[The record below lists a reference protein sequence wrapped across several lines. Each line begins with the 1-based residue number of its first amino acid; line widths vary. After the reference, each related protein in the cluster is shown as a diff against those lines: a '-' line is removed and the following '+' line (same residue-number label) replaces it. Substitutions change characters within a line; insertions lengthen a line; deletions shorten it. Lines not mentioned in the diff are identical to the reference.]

1 MFYLTLYV
9 HERYTMTA
17 QSKRNRRGKL
27 SPLIII
33 GGSILVLAVA
43 FLFISDMILDNRDPE
58 VSRTIAEKR
67 GEDSPVSATAFRN
80 DAQLSFT
87 DSDGNPLADVQ
98 VEIAETEQARTQG
111 LMGRDRMREDQGMLF
126 IFPTQEYRSFWMA
139 NTPISL
145 DIIFV
150 NTDRE
155 IVTIQR
161 NTVPYSEEGIPST
174 APAMYVIEV
183 NAGYCDRHGIREG
196 HKAGWI
202 RQ

>member
-1 MFYLTLYV
+1 MP
-9 HERYTMTA
+9 
-17 QSKRNRRGKL
+17 
-27 SPLIII
+27 SPLIFI

-58 VSRTIAEKR
+58 IARTIAAEH
-67 GEDSPVSATAFRN
+67 GSESAESAMAFRN
-80 DAQLSFT
+80 DARLTF
-87 DSDGNPLADVQ
+87 SDETGTALVSVE
-98 VEIAETEQARTQG
+98 VEIAESEQARTQG

-126 IFPTQEYRSFWMA
+126 IFPAQEYRSFWMA

-150 NTDRE
+150 NTDLE

-161 NTVPYSEEGIPST
+161 NTVPYSEESIPST

-183 NAGYCDRHGIREG
+183 NGGYCDRHGIREG
-196 HKAGWI
+196 HKAAWI